1 MKKTPLKTIVKLSR
15 KKSGTVKVSE
25 SAIKLFDQANKRI
38 QRLEKENTKRDSE
51 SQLKL
56 EDVRSFRNSARAI
69 TRGKSKVGTLS
80 KAKTMSVEQYNAQVR
95 LARKVVNDKTLTVK
109 GAIKEEQDR
118 RDTWVNNLAEKYPE
132 LEKEDLDE
140 IYNEIVAYNQEHYE
154 DSPVQWLYQAWKE
167 SEHSERDRG
176 LMQLL
181 NVGKAHGMSVK
192 ESMKWLGENVQ
203 NQTWSSLSKKYLS
216 QW

>member
-15 KKSGTVKVSE
+15 KKSGTVKVSAN
-25 SAIKLFDQANKRI
+25 AIKLFDQANKRI
-38 QRLEKENTKRDSE
+38 QRLEKENAGRDAE

-56 EDVRSFRNSARAI
+56 DDARSFRNSARAI
-69 TRGKSKVGTLS
+69 TRGKSKRGTLS
-80 KAKTMSVEQYNAQVR
+80 KSKTMSVEQYNAQVR
-95 LARKVVNDKTLTVK
+95 LARKVVSDKTLTVK
-109 GAIKEEQDR
+109 GAIAEEQNR
-118 RDTWVNNLAEKYPE
+118 RDTWVSNLAEKYPE